1 MGQKAGVGTEVSK
14 GSQKRGAAHGLQHR
28 SQQMVNFC
36 KILRESK
43 AEMKAEI
50 WAQGGS
56 RVEAGEAHSQV
67 KNEQG
72 RERAGKE
79 TNLNISTD
87 GHLSTSVLHLPP
99 QASYEPRTWTLLTP
113 CYSRRNQC

>member
-1 MGQKAGVGTEVSK
+1 
-14 GSQKRGAAHGLQHR
+14 
-28 SQQMVNFC
+28 
-36 KILRESK
+36 
-43 AEMKAEI
+43 MKAEI
-50 WAQGGS
+50 SAQEGS
-56 RVEAGEAHSQV
+56 RVETGEAHSQV

-99 QASYEPRTWTLLTP
+99 QASYETRMWTLLTSR
-113 CYSRRNQC
+113 YSR